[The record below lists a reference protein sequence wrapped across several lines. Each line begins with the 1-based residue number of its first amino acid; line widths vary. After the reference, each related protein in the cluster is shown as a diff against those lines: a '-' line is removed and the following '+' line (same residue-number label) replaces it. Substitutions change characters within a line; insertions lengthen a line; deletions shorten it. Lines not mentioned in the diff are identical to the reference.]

1 MQYQPTQKQRPP
13 GGGGYTQGL
22 IGSSAFGR
30 ALSPEGG
37 RGGRRSEPENPLM
50 GAASKLGH
58 TLPGA
63 TPGMHAAAK
72 MLPGV
77 APVLAIPGV
86 GVAAGVMAAALGT
99 IAVSKIAQRARLGPS
114 LPPKRDEEN
123 IRVRNNVGV
132 KAFKI

>member
-1 MQYQPTQKQRPP
+1 
-13 GGGGYTQGL
+13 
-22 IGSSAFGR
+22 
-30 ALSPEGG
+30 
-37 RGGRRSEPENPLM
+37 
-50 GAASKLGH
+50 
-58 TLPGA
+58 
-63 TPGMHAAAK
+63 MHAAAK